1 MPATLSPRQF
11 KDIAEVARA
20 KWGLNLT
27 EGKSVLVQNRLSK
40 FVLRSD
46 YESVDQYLDHLK
58 GGANEEDMLV
68 FFDLLSTNT
77 TSFFREMNHFHHL
90 EKVVYP
96 RLKQSRPNK
105 KLRIWS
111 AACSS
116 GAEPYTMGIHLHE
129 CFSDLQKWDIR
140 ILATDL
146 SQSSIDL
153 AREGVYPNKMLEE
166 QPASIVSKYFDKS
179 GSGDTAKF
187 RVKPDIRSMVSVQ
200 QLNLM
205 DRWPMNGPFD
215 IIFLRN
221 VMIYFDLDIRT
232 RLVSRMRDLLA
243 PDGTLFIGSAE
254 TLSGMEVGLKSEIPS
269 VYVKGDG

>member
-1 MPATLSPRQF
+1 MAATLTSKQF

-46 YESVDQYLDHLK
+46 YESIDAYLKHLHGK
-58 GGANEEDMLV
+58 PTEDDLLL

-77 TSFFREMNHFHHL
+77 TSFFREMNHFKHL
-90 EKVVYP
+90 QNVVYP
-96 RLKQSRPNK
+96 RMVESRKNRR
-105 KLRIWS
+105 LRVWS

-116 GAEPYTMGIHLHE
+116 GAEPYTLAIHMLE
-129 CFSDLQKWDIR
+129 TLKDASRWDVR

-146 SQSSIDL
+146 SKKSIDL
-153 AREGVYPNKMLEE
+153 ARAGVYPAKMLEG
-166 QPASIVSKYFDKS
+166 QPTNIVRNYFEKIGAAED
-179 GSGDTAKF
+179 AQYQV
-187 RVKPDIRSMVSVQ
+187 RADIRSMVSVQ
-200 QLNLM
+200 QMNLM
-205 DRWPMNGPFD
+205 DRWPMKGPFD

-232 RLVSRMRDLLA
+232 RLVTRMRDLLT
-243 PDGTLFIGSAE
+243 PDGVFVIGSAE
-254 TLSGMEVGLKSEIPS
+254 TLSGMDVGLRSEIPS
-269 VYVKGDG
+269 VYVKGDE

>member
-1 MPATLSPRQF
+1 MAATLTPKQF
-11 KDIAEVARA
+11 KDIADVARA
-20 KWGLNLT
+20 RWGLNLT
-27 EGKSVLVQNRLSK
+27 EGKAVLVQNRLSK
-40 FVLRSD
+40 HVLRSNF
-46 YESVDQYLDHLK
+46 ESVDAYLKHLK
-58 GGANEEDMLV
+58 NDASEEDMLV

-96 RLKQSRPNK
+96 RLIRTRPEK

-116 GAEPYTMGIHLHE
+116 GAEPYTIAMHLHE
-129 CFSDLQKWDIR
+129 CFPDIGSWDVR

-153 AREGVYPNKMLEE
+153 ARAGVYPSKMIDD
-166 QPASIVSKYFDKS
+166 QPKDIVRKYFEQS
-179 GSGDTAKF
+179 GTGESATY
-187 RVKPDIRSMVSVQ
+187 RVRPEIRSMVSVQ

-205 DRWPMNGPFD
+205 DRWPMKGPFD

-232 RLVSRMRDLLA
+232 RLVSRMREMMTD
-243 PDGTLFIGSAE
+243 DGTLFIGSAE
-254 TLSGMEVGLKSEIPS
+254 TLSGMDVGLKTEIPS
-269 VYVKGDG
+269 VYVKGNA